1 MSRLAVKMVEE
12 VCVVPFRTD
21 NGRPEFCLV
30 SVSEDSRWDFPRAPA
45 RPDELRQVTALRT
58 ALEIAGV
65 ECELELPGPLD
76 QFAASKVDPAE
87 TITAFLVRVET
98 ENGHHSTATGYRRR
112 WCFAEE
118 ARVRIRRK
126 PIRRFIDLALRQL
139 QGYGLTNRSVP

>member
-1 MSRLAVKMVEE
+1 MSSFAVRMVEE
-12 VCVVPFRTD
+12 VCVVPFRTE

-30 SVSEDSRWDFPRAPA
+30 SVSDDSRWDFPRASVL
-45 RPDELRQVTALRT
+45 PDELRHVTALRA

-65 ECELELPGPLD
+65 ECKLELPGPLD
-76 QFAASKVDPAE
+76 QFSASKVESAK

-98 ENGHHSTATGYRRR
+98 ENGKHSVGTGYRRR
-112 WCFAEE
+112 WCFAGE

-139 QGYGLTNRSVP
+139 QV

>member
-1 MSRLAVKMVEE
+1 MSSFTVRMVEE
-12 VCVVPFRTD
+12 VCVVPFRTE

-30 SVSEDSRWDFPRAPA
+30 SVSDDSRWDFPRAPVL
-45 RPDELRQVTALRT
+45 PDELRHVTALRA

-76 QFAASKVDPAE
+76 QFSASKVESAK

-98 ENGHHSTATGYRRR
+98 ENGEHSVGTGYRRR

-126 PIRRFIDLALRQL
+126 PIRRFIDLALRRL
-139 QGYGLTNRSVP
+139 QV